1 MEYEKTLRHQWNEAC
16 LQLDLPSLTTDTAAK
31 IMAVLYVYGN
41 NENMVLNNHFVADCD
56 YIQKRYHI
64 QGGETPDADFVVKFQ
79 YWHKEIMDYEKEHAE
94 GIVPWAVKLFSEMYN
109 IKLLR

>member
-1 MEYEKTLRHQWNEAC
+1 MDFKETLRYQWNEAC
-16 LQLDLPSLTTDTAAK
+16 LQLGLSSLTTDTAAK

-41 NENMVLNNHFVADCD
+41 NENMVLNNHFQADCD

-64 QGGETPDADFVVKFQ
+64 QGGETPDVDFVVKFQ

-94 GIVPWAVKLFSEMYN
+94 GIIPWAVKLFSEMYN

>member
-41 NENMVLNNHFVADCD
+41 NENSDPQSYDDEDD
-56 YIQKRYHI
+56 YDDEYERY
-64 QGGETPDADFVVKFQ
+64 DD
-79 YWHKEIMDYEKEHAE
+79 
-94 GIVPWAVKLFSEMYN
+94 
-109 IKLLR
+109 

>member
-1 MEYEKTLRHQWNEAC
+1 MEYEKTLRHQWHEAC

-56 YIQKRYHI
+56 YIQKRWHI
-64 QGGETPDADFVVKFQ
+64 QGGETPDIDFVVKFQ
-79 YWHKEIMDYEKEHAE
+79 CWHKDILDYEKEHTD

-109 IKLLR
+109 IKLFR